1 MTVKIHYFISFLIIA
16 FLIMNPAHA
25 QTEITSFSSVIKY
38 TCPMHPHYIAEGEGT
53 CPICGMDLVP
63 LESGGGSSSMEE
75 EGAVRS
81 ISISPETIQ
90 NMGVRIKPAETVRF
104 GRKFRA
110 YGLVDVDTRLQTV
123 VTGRVEGWLE
133 DVKIR
138 AVGDPVRQGMLL
150 FRLYSPELIS
160 AQRDFISA
168 LNGKSRQRLQS
179 AETRL
184 RSLGVGSKVV
194 KQLRKNKSV
203 IEKVPFYAISNGLVS
218 ELPVRQGAYVRPGS
232 MITRIQSYD
241 RVWLNASVP
250 EKDLSSLQVRDAAAV
265 SFPNLPG
272 KTINTTIDYIYPEV
286 DSNSRTGTVRLVLDN
301 TEHNLR
307 PGTYADVVFQVDQSN
322 RLAVADES
330 ILMDARGAYLVVA
343 MGEGRFESRAI
354 KTGLSSDGYTEIT
367 QGVEEGEAVV
377 VSGQFLIDSESSLRE
392 SFTKLKR
399 LQTPYKLLSLNKTDM
414 AMVDHLV
421 DAALYVHESIVDG
434 FDMQVNFLQAARDIK
449 QPLLAKFSGTQLEFL
464 LDDADKSLVA
474 VMQARS
480 ESEIYSA
487 LHQLVTV
494 LKPWMINGKPEYY
507 LGKDVYL
514 FRDIKSQRLW
524 VQQEQEAY
532 NPYQEDG
539 NAEMISYPD
548 RLMTANEG

>member
-1 MTVKIHYFISFLIIA
+1 MTVKIPFFISVLIIA
-16 FLIMNPAHA
+16 LFALNPAHA
-25 QTEITSFSSVIKY
+25 QTEISESSASIQY

-81 ISISPETIQ
+81 ISIAPETIQ
-90 NMGVRIKPAETVRF
+90 NMGVRIKPAEYVRF

-138 AVGDPVRQGMLL
+138 AVGDPVSRGMLL

-184 RSLGVGSKVV
+184 RSLGVGNEVI
-194 KQLRKNKSV
+194 KQLRKDKSI
-203 IEKVPFYAISNGLVS
+203 IEQVPFYANTNGLVS
-218 ELPVRQGAYVRPGS
+218 ELPVRQGAYIRPGS
-232 MITRIQSYD
+232 LITRIQSYD

-250 EKDLSSLQVRDAAAV
+250 EKDLSSLQVKDDAEV

-286 DSNSRTGTVRLVLDN
+286 DSNSRTGTVRLVIDN
-301 TEHNLR
+301 ADRNLR

-330 ILMDARGAYLVVA
+330 ILMDAKGAYLVVA
-343 MGEGRFESRAI
+343 MGEGRFESRVI
-354 KTGLSSDGYTEIT
+354 KTGLNSDGYTEIT
-367 QGVEEGEAVV
+367 QGVNAGDAIV

-399 LQTPYKLLSLNKTDM
+399 LQTPFKLLSLNSSDM
-414 AMVDHLV
+414 AMVDHLI
-421 DAALYVHESIVDG
+421 DAALYIHESIVDG
-434 FDMQVNFLQAARDIK
+434 FDLQVNFLQAARDIK
-449 QPLLAKFSGTQLEFL
+449 QPLLAKYANTQLEFL

-474 VMQARS
+474 VMEARS
-480 ESEIYSA
+480 QSETLKA
-487 LHQLVTV
+487 LHQLTSV
-494 LKPWMINGKPEYY
+494 LQPWMLDGKPEYY
-507 LGKDVYL
+507 LEKDVYL

-524 VQQEQEAY
+524 VQQERDAY
-532 NPYQEDG
+532 NPYEEEGDS
-539 NAEMISYPD
+539 EMLSYPD
-548 RLMTANEG
+548 RLMTESEG